1 MIMLAAQSFGAALG
15 NMACPHN
22 IIAGGATVGLRGR
35 EGDVLRATLMPAV
48 VYAVLGG
55 ILTLLLVV

>member
-1 MIMLAAQSFGAALG
+1 VVMLAAQSFGAAVG

-35 EGDVLRATLMPAV
+35 EGDVLRATLVPAV
-48 VYAVLGG
+48 IYAFLGG
-55 ILTLLLVV
+55 VVAILLVI